1 MEKRELLYEGKAK
14 KLFSTDDEN
23 LVISEFKDD
32 LTAFNGEK
40 KSSEAGKGALN
51 NKISTELFKLLESKG
66 IQTHFVK
73 MLDDNHM
80 LHKKADVILIEV
92 IVRNIATGSLTRN
105 LGIKEGTVLPFTLVE
120 FDYKNDALGDPKLND
135 QHALILGLVDSQEE
149 LDKLRRMARDVN
161 DILKPYFADKG
172 LNLVDFKLEFGKDKD
187 GNIILIDEISPD
199 NCRFWDIASGEKM
212 DKDRF
217 RQGLGDLTIA
227 YEEVLNRIL
236 GKQQQCYELDAESN
250 LAFRK
255 KFSFFLSHALAQKR
269 RRRNYFQSRSKIK

>member
-14 KLFSTDDEN
+14 KLFLTDDEN

-32 LTAFNGEK
+32 LTAFNGLQ

-66 IQTHFVK
+66 VPTHFVK

-80 LHKKADVILIEV
+80 LHKKVDVILIEV
-92 IVRNIATGSLTRN
+92 IVRNIATGSLSKN
-105 LGIKEGTVLPFTLVE
+105 LGIKDGTVLPFTLVE

-135 QHALILGLVDSQEE
+135 QHCLILNLVDNEEE
-149 LDKLRRMARDVN
+149 LHTLRKMAREIN
-161 DILKPYFADKG
+161 SILRPYFETKG
-172 LNLVDFKLEFGKDKD
+172 LNLVDFKLEFGKDRD

-199 NCRFWDIASGEKM
+199 NCRFWDMETGEKM

-217 RQGLGDLTIA
+217 RQGLGGLKVA

-236 GKQQQCYELDAESN
+236 GN
-250 LAFRK
+250 
-255 KFSFFLSHALAQKR
+255 
-269 RRRNYFQSRSKIK
+269 N

>member
-14 KLFSTDDEN
+14 KLFLTEDEN

-40 KSSEAGKGALN
+40 KSSEDGKGALN

-66 IQTHFVK
+66 IPTHFVK
-73 MLDDNHM
+73 MIDENHM
-80 LHKKADVILIEV
+80 LHKKVDVILIEV

-105 LGIKEGTVLPFTLVE
+105 LGIEDGKVLPFTLVE
-120 FDYKNDALGDPKLND
+120 FDYKNDDLGDPKLND
-135 QHALILGLVDSQEE
+135 QHALILGLVDHQDE
-149 LDKLRRMARDVN
+149 LDKIRRLARQIN
-161 DILKPYFADKG
+161 DILKPYFAQKG
-172 LNLVDFKLEFGKDKD
+172 LNLVDIKLEFGKDKD

-199 NCRFWDIASGEKM
+199 NCRFWDINSGEKM

-217 RQGLGDLTIA
+217 RQGLGGLKMA

-236 GKQQQCYELDAESN
+236 TK
-250 LAFRK
+250 
-255 KFSFFLSHALAQKR
+255 
-269 RRRNYFQSRSKIK
+269 

>member
-1 MEKRELLYEGKAK
+1 MQKRELLYEGKAK

-23 LVISEFKDD
+23 LLISEFKDD

-51 NKISTELFKLLESKG
+51 NKISTELFKLLEANG

-80 LHKKADVILIEV
+80 LHTKVDVILIEV
-92 IVRNIATGSLTRN
+92 IVRNIATGSLSRN
-105 LGIKEGTVLPFTLVE
+105 LGIKDGTVLPFTLVE

-135 QHALILGLVDSQEE
+135 QHALILGLVDYQDE
-149 LDKLRRMARDVN
+149 LDKLRRMARQVN
-161 DILKPYFADKG
+161 DILKPYFSGKG
-172 LNLVDFKLEFGKDKD
+172 LNLVDFKLEFGKDRS

-199 NCRFWDIASGEKM
+199 NCRFWDVESGEKM

-217 RQGLGDLTIA
+217 RQGLGGLTVA
-227 YEEVLNRIL
+227 YEQVLNRIL
-236 GKQQQCYELDAESN
+236 GK
-250 LAFRK
+250 
-255 KFSFFLSHALAQKR
+255 
-269 RRRNYFQSRSKIK
+269 

>member
-51 NKISTELFKLLESKG
+51 NKISTELFKLLEANG
-66 IQTHFVK
+66 IKTHFVK

-80 LHKKADVILIEV
+80 LHTKVDVILIEV
-92 IVRNIATGSLTRN
+92 IVRNIATGSLSKN
-105 LGIKEGTVLPFTLVE
+105 LGIKDGTVLPFTLVE

-135 QHALILGLVDSQEE
+135 QHALILGLVDYQDE
-149 LDKLRRMARDVN
+149 LDKLRRMARQVN

-172 LNLVDFKLEFGKDKD
+172 LKLVDFKLEFGKDRS

-199 NCRFWDIASGEKM
+199 NCRFWDMESGEKL

-217 RQGLGDLTIA
+217 RQGLGGLKVA
-227 YEEVLNRIL
+227 YEQVLNRIL
-236 GKQQQCYELDAESN
+236 GK
-250 LAFRK
+250 
-255 KFSFFLSHALAQKR
+255 
-269 RRRNYFQSRSKIK
+269 